1 MIFLL
6 LPYALQLLCIIH
18 IIRAHRSMYWLWIVI
33 AVPYVG
39 GLVYLAVELLPDLL
53 SGKGIDQV
61 RDTLADFIKPGEKFE
76 IIKQKAMYSSTYKNM
91 IEYADALMAKN
102 MAAEALEIYTEQN
115 KGAFL
120 DDPELAYRIALALYK
135 TGDYANALERLNALM
150 KTSASFERKSR
161 ENLLRLMILEKT
173 LDAAAV
179 KAEYQKTLQRIQN
192 NSIELPYIEFLI
204 KTDDRDELK
213 NIFEKIRGDEQ
224 SMRINRVRYD
234 RNFYAAAYRLERSI
248 PK

>member
-18 IIRAHRSMYWLWIVI
+18 IIRAHRNMYWLWIVI

-76 IIKQKAMYSSTYKNM
+76 IIRQKAMYSSTYKNM
-91 IEYADALMAKN
+91 IEYADALLAKN
-102 MAAEALEIYTEQN
+102 MAAEALGIYTDQN

-135 TGDYANALERLNALM
+135 TGDYANAMERLGALM

-173 LDAAAV
+173 RDAAFV

-204 KTDDRDELK
+204 KTNDRGELK
-213 NIFEKIRGDEQ
+213 SIFEKIRGDEQ